1 MGTQLAASL
10 AWLQLGKTV
19 RMLQSVGAHRRGLAH
34 PWTRAWWIAYTLDRE
49 QACIFG
55 RPLAIRDEDCDVGLP
70 EDEEER
76 WDRQTPLR
84 GFISTLRLDAIIGS
98 ILLSGAPSGRASHDE
113 HLVLDR
119 LEQWRA
125 TNPLPYDLQ
134 QAKTPLFIQSSMLFL
149 KYHYCRMLL
158 ARKAF
163 LRGEAFQP
171 TLEASQGI
179 AKIIDGLLQR
189 QVMSETCREWHLVLH
204 RLTLPSPPSLPAAG
218 GHMAH
223 ARCAETALTLV
234 LMHHRAQCTDS
245 ESILKCADGLSQLSE
260 RCVDRSLLQSAP
272 PLSVYDQQMDSCK
285 TLAPPPRCS
294 IFTTQH
300 HFD

>member
-49 QACIFG
+49 QACILG

-84 GFISTLRLDAIIGS
+84 GFISTLRLDAIIES
-98 ILLSGAPSGRASHDE
+98 ILLSDVPSGRASHDE
-113 HLVLDR
+113 HLVLER

-149 KYHYCRMLL
+149 KYHFCRMLL
-158 ARKAF
+158 ARRAF
-163 LRGEAFQP
+163 LRGDAFQP

-189 QVMSETCREWHLVLH
+189 QVMIETCRECHLVFH
-204 RLTLPSPPSLPAAG
+204 RLNPFLVAVSSRSRRSHG
-218 GHMAH
+218 S
-223 ARCAETALTLV
+223 CA
-234 LMHHRAQCTDS
+234 MR
-245 ESILKCADGLSQLSE
+245 
-260 RCVDRSLLQSAP
+260 RNCVDACAYAPSGSVHGLREYTQVCRWPQSAFRA
-272 PLSVYDQQMDSCK
+272 V
-285 TLAPPPRCS
+285 R
-294 IFTTQH
+294 
-300 HFD
+300 